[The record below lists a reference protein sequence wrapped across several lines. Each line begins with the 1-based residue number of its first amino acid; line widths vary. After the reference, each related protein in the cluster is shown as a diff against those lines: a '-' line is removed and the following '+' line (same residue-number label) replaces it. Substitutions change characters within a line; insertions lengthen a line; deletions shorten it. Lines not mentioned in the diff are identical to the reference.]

1 MLKNQEDIDLFSAR
15 DALVLKALSL
25 VLGPRLSI
33 SKCTHV
39 KGHGGGKGAVRQV
52 LRHLPH
58 HRFVLRTDVQSYYA
72 SIDHELLLD
81 HLSVAIKDTSV
92 LNLIGQYLKR
102 CAERDG
108 LYWEYSKGI
117 ALGSPLS
124 PIIGAFFLKVLD
136 ERMERLGLYVK
147 RWLRWVN
154 AGIRE
159 DGMVLVLRDTG
170 VLPVFPAPPK
180 EAQSRQTRAE

>member
-1 MLKNQEDIDLFSAR
+1 M
-15 DALVLKALSL
+15 
-25 VLGPRLSI
+25 
-33 SKCTHV
+33 
-39 KGHGGGKGAVRQV
+39 
-52 LRHLPH
+52 
-58 HRFVLRTDVQSYYA
+58 QSYYA